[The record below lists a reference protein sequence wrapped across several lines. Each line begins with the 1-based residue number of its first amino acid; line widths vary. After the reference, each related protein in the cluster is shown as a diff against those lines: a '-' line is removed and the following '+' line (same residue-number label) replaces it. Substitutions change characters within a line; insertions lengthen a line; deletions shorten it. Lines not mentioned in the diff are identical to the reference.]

1 MERAKIAFTLQK
13 KAHFG
18 ELFSPKTVDYLLACV
33 SIKSNLKESIM
44 SKFTTQQQVFLFLGE
59 LTVNPNVPA
68 SVQEDALALQTK
80 MGDYASM
87 QLPHMPSFE
96 EFVAHLHGKAKW
108 HPCATFNP
116 QKLKYSHK
124 D

>member
-1 MERAKIAFTLQK
+1 
-13 KAHFG
+13 
-18 ELFSPKTVDYLLACV
+18 
-33 SIKSNLKESIM
+33 M

-87 QLPHMPSFE
+87 QLPYLPSEE
-96 EFVAHLHGKAKW
+96 EFIAVYTNTAKK
-108 HPCATFNP
+108 HPCATLNP
-116 QKLKYSHK
+116 KQYMYTHK

>member
-1 MERAKIAFTLQK
+1 MVDRVKISVILIK
-13 KAHFG
+13 
-18 ELFSPKTVDYLLACV
+18 VD
-33 SIKSNLKESIM
+33 IIEESTM
-44 SKFTTQQQVFLFLGE
+44 SKFTIQQQVFLFLGE

-87 QLPHMPSFE
+87 QLPYCPSEE
-96 EFVAHLHGKAKW
+96 EFVAVYTGQAKK
-108 HPCATFNP
+108 HPCATLNP
-116 QKLKYSHK
+116 KLYMYTHK

>member
-1 MERAKIAFTLQK
+1 
-13 KAHFG
+13 
-18 ELFSPKTVDYLLACV
+18 
-33 SIKSNLKESIM
+33 M
-44 SKFTTQQQVFLFLGE
+44 SKFTTQQQVFLFLGD

-87 QLPHMPSFE
+87 QLPYLPSEE
-96 EFVAHLHGKAKW
+96 EFVAVYTNTAKK
-108 HPCATFNP
+108 HPCATLNP
-116 QKLKYSHK
+116 TQYMYTHK

>member
-1 MERAKIAFTLQK
+1 
-13 KAHFG
+13 
-18 ELFSPKTVDYLLACV
+18 
-33 SIKSNLKESIM
+33 M

-87 QLPHMPSFE
+87 QLPYKPSEE
-96 EFVAHLHGKAKW
+96 EFVAVYTGKAKK
-108 HPCATFNP
+108 HPCATLNP
-116 QKLKYSHK
+116 KQYMYTHK

>member
-1 MERAKIAFTLQK
+1 MYVLQQRG
-13 KAHFG
+13 A
-18 ELFSPKTVDYLLACV
+18 T
-33 SIKSNLKESIM
+33 M
-44 SKFTTQQQVFLFLGE
+44 SKFTTQQQIFLFLGE

-68 SVQEDALALQTK
+68 SVQEDALELQTK

-87 QLPHMPSFE
+87 QLPHMPSYK
-96 EFVAHLHGKAKW
+96 EFIAHFHGKAKL

-116 QKLKYSHK
+116 QKLKYSRK

>member
-1 MERAKIAFTLQK
+1 
-13 KAHFG
+13 
-18 ELFSPKTVDYLLACV
+18 
-33 SIKSNLKESIM
+33 M

-59 LTVNPNVPA
+59 LTVNPNVPTN
-68 SVQEDALALQTK
+68 VQEDALALQTK

-87 QLPHMPSFE
+87 QLPHMPSEE
-96 EFVAHLHGKAKW
+96 EFVAHLHGKAKL

>member
-1 MERAKIAFTLQK
+1 
-13 KAHFG
+13 
-18 ELFSPKTVDYLLACV
+18 
-33 SIKSNLKESIM
+33 M
-44 SKFTTQQQVFLFLGE
+44 SKFTIQQQIFLFLGE

-87 QLPHMPSFE
+87 QLPYCPSEE
-96 EFVAHLHGKAKW
+96 EFAKTYMGKAKK
-108 HPCATFNP
+108 HPCATLNS
-116 QKLKYSHK
+116 KLYIYTHK

>member
-87 QLPHMPSFE
+87 QLPYLPSEE
-96 EFVAHLHGKAKW
+96 EFVAVYTNTAKK
-108 HPCATFNP
+108 HPCATLNP
-116 QKLKYSHK
+116 KQYMYTHK